1 MTYEKVS
8 IVMCTFNG
16 AKYVRQQLQTLLRQT
31 YPIYE
36 ILVQDDGS
44 TDQTM
49 HILREFAAKHP
60 HIRLTANNGPHGI
73 NNNFFSAMRRAQGT
87 YIAISDQ
94 DDLWQPDKIERQMAA
109 IGDNLLCA
117 CRSKP
122 FSTDGSPV
130 NYDPRRPNCHL
141 IRLLYSSIP
150 GHTMLFHR
158 RLLDMLP
165 DTDYDYKTYYDV
177 FLSLTAACHQSL
189 VLVDEFLVLQRR
201 HSEAAT
207 YAEPDRR
214 RSPSTAN
221 GLYILAWSLCHFARV
236 RPYMHA
242 YFQRRLRLLQHIP
255 ADGPLYRDAVA
266 IAALEGRRGL
276 GSLLRLCRLHVRH
289 RHHLFYAEG
298 CGPVNFLRAALYCV
312 MQVYNYRYLLP
323 NTHHPSP
330 ITHHPSPNTMIPLGA
345 ALD

>member
-8 IVMCTFNG
+8 IVMCTLNG
-16 AKYVRQQLQTLLRQT
+16 AKYVRQQLETLLRQT

-36 ILVQDDGS
+36 IIVQDDGS
-44 TDQTM
+44 TDLTM
-49 HILREFAAKHP
+49 HILREFAAKYP
-60 HIRLTANNGPHGI
+60 YIRLTTNDCPHGI
-73 NNNFFSAMRRAQGT
+73 NNNFFSAMRKAQGT

-94 DDLWQPDKIERQMAA
+94 DDLWLPDKIERQMAA

-130 NYDPRRPNCHL
+130 NYDPRHPNCHL

-158 RLLDMLP
+158 QLLNLLP

-201 HSEAAT
+201 HSGAAT
-207 YAEPDRR
+207 YMEPDHR
-214 RSPSTAN
+214 RSPSAAN
-221 GLYILAWSLCHFARV
+221 GLYILYWSLRHHARV
-236 RPYMHA
+236 RPYMYT
-242 YFQRRLRLLQHIP
+242 YFQRRLRMLQHIR
-255 ADGPLYRDAVA
+255 ADGPLYHDAVA
-266 IAALEGRRGL
+266 IASLEGRRGL
-276 GSLLRLCRLHVRH
+276 PSLLRLCRLHVRH

-298 CGPVNFLRAALYCV
+298 RGPVKFLRAALYCV

-323 NTHHPSP
+323 SSDGGQPDIRSRKRT
-330 ITHHPSPNTMIPLGA
+330 
-345 ALD
+345 